1 VTDIHR
7 RLCESARCPH
17 LDTLNYSDP
26 CIGCPEGHFGP
37 YMGKGCDG
45 PQIMGAPEF
54 TPKGALKGTFPVR
67 LPKPGDMFSMIIL
80 KLTGQ
85 RTANC
90 GVCGERKRQMNE
102 WRWWGCWKHRHVI
115 VGWMVEEARKRGHE
129 IDNRAMYGLFVS
141 AVKEVRNQKKQAYGR
156 SSN

>member
-1 VTDIHR
+1 MKPQRVADIHR
-7 RLCESARCPH
+7 GLCESARCPH
-17 LDTLNYSDP
+17 LETLNYNDP

-37 YMGKGCDG
+37 YMIQGCDG
-45 PQIMGAPEF
+45 PRNVDARLQSSPV
-54 TPKGALKGTFPVR
+54 VR
-67 LPKPGDMFSMIIL
+67 LPKPGDVFSTIIFQ
-80 KLTGQ
+80 LTGQ

-102 WRWWGCWKHRHVI
+102 WRWWGCCKNRKVI
-115 VGWMVEEARKRGHE
+115 VGWLVEEARKRGHE
-129 IDNRAMYGLFVS
+129 IDNRAMYGLFVA